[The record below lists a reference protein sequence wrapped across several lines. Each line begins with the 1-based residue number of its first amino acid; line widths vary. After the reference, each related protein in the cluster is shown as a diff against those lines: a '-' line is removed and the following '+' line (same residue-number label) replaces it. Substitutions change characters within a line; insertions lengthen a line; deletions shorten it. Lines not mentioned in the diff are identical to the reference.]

1 MKQFGWQVVL
11 AIALAGGLVQAQD
24 AIKPSDTVRYATFP
38 GVAANLNSLD
48 VYTTPELKNAPVMIY
63 VHGGG
68 WAEGD
73 KGNVSSKPG
82 FFLQNNVVFVS
93 VNYRLSPRAFWPSH
107 IEDVAQAIAWVKNN
121 IARYGGNPARL
132 YLMGHSAGAHLVALV
147 ATDGSYLGRHRVELS
162 NLKAIVLLDSAA
174 YDIPAIAAS
183 NGGRLGEAYRDVFGM
198 DPAVWRQASPIYY
211 VAPNKGIPPMAV
223 AYTTGVRR
231 DAPQSGLSRGD
242 ATEGFVRRLGEAGIA
257 FQVIPTDQTHGEI
270 NSEFGSRGDEVTRK
284 TMEFLARFQ

>member
-1 MKQFGWQVVL
+1 MKQSIWQVLL
-11 AIALAGGLVQAQD
+11 AIVLLGGLAQAQD
-24 AIKPSDTVRYATFP
+24 SISPSATVRYATFP

-48 VYTTPELKNAPVMIY
+48 VYTTPQLKNAPVMVY

-73 KGNVSSKPG
+73 KGNVSSKPR

-93 VNYRLSPRAFWPSH
+93 VNYRLTPRAFWPSH
-107 IEDVAQAIAWVKNN
+107 IEDVAQAIAWVKDN

-147 ATDGSYLGRHRVELS
+147 STDESYLARHRVKLS
-162 NLKAIVLLDSAA
+162 DLKASVLLDSAA

-183 NGGRLGEAYRDVFGM
+183 NGGRLGEAYRDVFGL
-198 DPAVWRQASPIYY
+198 DPTVWRQASPIYY
-211 VAPNKGIPPMAV
+211 VAPNKGIPPMVV

-242 ATEGFVRRLGEAGIA
+242 ATESFTRRLADAGIP
-257 FQVIPTDQTHGEI
+257 FLVVPTDQTHGEI

-284 TMEFLARFQ
+284 TIEFLGRFQ